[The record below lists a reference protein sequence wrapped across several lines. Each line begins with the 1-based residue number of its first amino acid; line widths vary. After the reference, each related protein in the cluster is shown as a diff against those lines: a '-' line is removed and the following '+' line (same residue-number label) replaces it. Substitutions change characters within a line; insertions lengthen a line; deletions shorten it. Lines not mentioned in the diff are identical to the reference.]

1 MALNGDEHGLAIDF
15 QDELDE
21 ENKMENRFHATSTT
35 TIPLKKSS
43 SNPSTLF
50 SSTTSQRSTSLP
62 TTPLIKYGMAYTGI
76 SGGGG
81 CPYLN
86 NDNDEIEEEKS
97 NTKTSDGNDK
107 KYVDCY
113 YHDYLQLDKILNANQ
128 PRSSEFLSEPSH
140 DEHLFITIHQ
150 AYELW
155 FKQVLY
161 ELDSCITYLGSDI
174 LDDRELLKIVSRL
187 QRINKILKLL
197 VEQFTI
203 LDTMTPMNFLDFR
216 KYLKPASGFQSV
228 QFRLLENKLGL
239 RKDKRMRYNK
249 QEYTKVL
256 TKDHEELIKSQE
268 SNGHNNNNKSLFDV
282 LQKWLERFPYLQSH
296 DWSFWTEYK
305 SAVNDYILEEK
316 QLYLNNIH
324 TLSDGDTE
332 KQNKIELELDRA
344 YQQHVNTFNCIFD
357 EKKYAELRKEGKVRL
372 SYTSLQAALMIMLY
386 REEPV
391 LQMPFRVLELS
402 MEVDNMLTQWRNAH
416 ALMVH
421 RMLGSKMGTG
431 GSSGF
436 HYLRT
441 AAIHHKVF
449 TDFFNL
455 STYMIPKS
463 NLPQLPNSLK
473 FFMNFPSSTNQMK
486 RIPMQQKQNINRVRR
501 GHYQFLKDIP
511 PYPTI
516 KTAQSISPKLFAQ
529 TLSSTDSQL
538 FKNASLT
545 NLLRDDYNHEKEK
558 KKNKGGITILNN
570 DNDGNTDDSV

>member
-1 MALNGDEHGLAIDF
+1 
-15 QDELDE
+15 
-21 ENKMENRFHATSTT
+21 
-35 TIPLKKSS
+35 
-43 SNPSTLF
+43 
-50 SSTTSQRSTSLP
+50 
-62 TTPLIKYGMAYTGI
+62 
-76 SGGGG
+76 
-81 CPYLN
+81 
-86 NDNDEIEEEKS
+86 
-97 NTKTSDGNDK
+97 
-107 KYVDCY
+107 
-113 YHDYLQLDKILNANQ
+113 
-128 PRSSEFLSEPSH
+128 
-140 DEHLFITIHQ
+140 
-150 AYELW
+150 
-155 FKQVLY
+155 
-161 ELDSCITYLGSDI
+161 

-216 KYLKPASGFQSV
+216 KFLKPASGFQSV

-239 RKDKRMRYNK
+239 DKSKRMRYNK

-256 TKDHEELIKSQE
+256 TKEHEELIKSKQ
-268 SNGHNNNNKSLFDV
+268 NGKNNKSLFDV

-316 QLYLNNIH
+316 QLYLNTVSASN
-324 TLSDGDTE
+324 E
-332 KQNKIELELDRA
+332 EEQKKIEQELDRA
-344 YQQHVNTFNCIFD
+344 YQQHVTTFNCIFD
-357 EKKYAELRKEGKVRL
+357 EKKYEELRKEGKVRL
-372 SYTSLQAALMIMLY
+372 SYTALQAALMIMLY

-449 TDFFNL
+449 ADYFNL

-486 RIPMQQKQNINRVRR
+486 RIPMQTNQRGHQRGHQQHRQPFAGFGGR
-501 GHYQFLKDIP
+501 GHYKFIKDLP
-511 PYPTI
+511 PYPI
-516 KTAQSISPKLFAQ
+516 ISAAKSLSPHLFAS
-529 TLSSTDSQL
+529 TLPPRSPMSPQQNLEPSKIDHLLHINNNNNDDEVITSTD
-538 FKNASLT
+538 
-545 NLLRDDYNHEKEK
+545 DDDHNS
-558 KKNKGGITILNN
+558 NN
-570 DNDGNTDDSV
+570 DITNNNEDTV